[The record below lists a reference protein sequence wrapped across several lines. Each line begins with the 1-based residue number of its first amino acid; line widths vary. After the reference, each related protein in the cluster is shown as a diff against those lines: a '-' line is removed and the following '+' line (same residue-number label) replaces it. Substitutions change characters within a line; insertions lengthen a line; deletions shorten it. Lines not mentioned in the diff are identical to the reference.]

1 MTAPEK
7 NTSKARPVVY
17 AVCVAQAA
25 VAEVGGS
32 VEKAAALVRSL
43 RDDAVNA
50 GDWQRADLAAR
61 AMAVLRFAANP
72 AACPSAPPTA
82 LVLES
87 LAEAKRRPAKKPLH
101 IV

>member
-1 MTAPEK
+1 MTSLEK

-50 GDWQRADLAAR
+50 GDRRRADLAAR
-61 AMAVLRFAANP
+61 AIAVLRFAANP
-72 AACPSAPPTA
+72 AACPSTPPAA
-82 LVLES
+82 LILES
-87 LAEAKRRPAKKPLH
+87 LAEAKRRPAKKPPR
-101 IV
+101 II